1 MSLQRLAALCFAYR
15 QNWIATIFPM
25 EKSRNDTRIFK
36 VPYVL
41 ALLKS
46 VKAKRLNGFDYWLV
60 ERNGKQILLDN
71 VRNEYRKFR
80 ASA

>member
-1 MSLQRLAALCFAYR
+1 MKFLFDIHRLAA
-15 QNWIATIFPM
+15 T
-25 EKSRNDTRIFK
+25 
-36 VPYVL
+36 
-41 ALLKS
+41 LKS

-60 ERNGKQILLDN
+60 EINGKQILLDN

>member
-1 MSLQRLAALCFAYR
+1 KTNFSSFLTASGKLEYDGNFYDIHTLA
-15 QNWIATIFPM
+15 
-25 EKSRNDTRIFK
+25 
-36 VPYVL
+36 

-71 VRNEYRKFR
+71 VRNEYREFR